1 MKYYKFSIFLV
12 ILITMG
18 TFSGIYA
25 VSTVQDNPQSVN
37 INMTNKIRT
46 DNANTIYV
54 SKNGTDRNDGLTQ
67 GKPKRNI
74 QNAIFAANSG
84 DTIKISPGT
93 YTDNLQ
99 IDKNLIII
107 GDLQKNTIID
117 GNHVTS
123 CIHIKHGINATII
136 NLTLKNG
143 NSFNYGGGIDNNGIL
158 TLKDSTINDN
168 VAQYGG
174 GIYNHGRIT
183 ISGLTIKNNEGKF
196 GGGGIWSDG
205 TLTIKNSTITNN
217 TVPILSGGGI
227 YNHGL
232 MTIIGVTIKNNFVSD
247 SGGGVSNSGTL
258 TIEDSTITRNGATFG
273 GGIINYSII
282 TIYGSTITYNM
293 ANVCGGVY
301 NMVTAYV
308 DDITL
313 IENNTPE
320 NYEGKPLIP
329 S

>member
-1 MKYYKFSIFLV
+1 MRYYKFSIFLV
-12 ILITMG
+12 LFITMG
-18 TFSGIYA
+18 TFSGIFA
-25 VSTVQDNPQSVN
+25 VSTVQDNPQSVD
-37 INMTNKIRT
+37 INTTNKIRT
-46 DNANTIYV
+46 DNSHTIYV
-54 SKNGTDRNDGLTQ
+54 SKNGTDRNDGLTM

-84 DTIKISPGT
+84 DTIKILPGT
-93 YTDNLQ
+93 YTDSLQ

-117 GNHVTS
+117 GNHENS
-123 CIHIKHGINATII
+123 CINIKHGINVTII

-143 NSFNYGGGIDNNGIL
+143 NSFDFGGGINNNGIL
-158 TLKDSTINDN
+158 TLKDSTIDDN
-168 VAQYGG
+168 AALYGG
-174 GIYNHGRIT
+174 GIYNRGTIT
-183 ISGLTIKNNEGKF
+183 ISGLTIKNNKGKY

-217 TVPILSGGGI
+217 TVPIFSGGGI

-232 MTIIGVTIKNNFVSD
+232 MTIIGVTIKNNFATE
-247 SGGGVSNSGTL
+247 SGGGVYNRGTL
-258 TIEDSTITRNGATFG
+258 TIEDSIITRNGATFG

-293 ANVCGGVY
+293 ANVCGGF
-301 NMVTAYV
+301 NNLNTAYV

-313 IENNTPE
+313 IENNIPE